1 MQHRIIDNSTGENSL
16 LNRIESYIPMSKSL
30 KIATGYFFIKGFNHL
45 INKLDKLE
53 NIDIIIGNSS
63 NKETIEEIALG
74 YRYLDDAAEEIE
86 SNDKKLTKRAKE
98 PLIETTKSDVR
109 LSIETS
115 EVTDENEMTLK
126 RLADF
131 IKEKKLRLKVYLKN
145 KLHSKAYIFDYKKQL
160 FDANGKPVNVVEDG
174 VAIVGSS
181 NFTLAGLTHNTEL
194 NVLIE
199 GKGEH
204 EYLTKWFEKLWD
216 DSEDFSEQMLTEINN
231 SWAIN
236 YPTPY
241 EIYLKILYNLVK
253 DRLEDSDELILGDSD
268 IFIDLAKFQKRAVA
282 LAINMLKK
290 HNGVFISDVVG
301 LGKSYIG
308 SALIDYYHKKGKR
321 ALIICPPRL
330 SLMWQSYNNIYDL
343 GAEIISIGELSQNDG
358 LSRLKRYID
367 KEIILIDESHNFRN
381 NENNRYKNLSEFL
394 LPYDKKLI
402 LMSATPQNNSPID
415 IYNQIKL
422 FHHEDETDIPIT
434 PSNIKEFIN
443 LAIEKKVNLQSLLE
457 HLLIRR
463 TRAHIKKYYPDEKI
477 NGKPIVFP
485 KRNIPEP
492 INYSIE
498 NVYSNMYSEI
508 LNYLSSLKYAR
519 YNLFSYVK
527 KEFNEKSP
535 YRELKNAGKNLRGFI
550 KVLLLKRIESSI
562 EAFRKTINTMIRIH
576 EVYLEAIDNLKLLP
590 IGDKAQSFIYG
601 TDEYLDNEID
611 FTGEL
616 EKIIEAHGEKYE
628 INAFEIEKLK
638 SDLLNDLNI
647 FREIKNIIAN
657 ITAQNDDKLNQLK
670 IKIKGIRQRNKKML
684 IFSQFKDT
692 TKYIYENLKDDF
704 NGEIEEVSSE
714 TDNLVSIVRRFSP
727 KANDGTENDFN
738 NQINILISTDVLS
751 EGQNLQDCN
760 IIINYDIHWNPVRLI
775 QRVGRVDRIGSEQDE
790 IFVYNFL
797 PEAKLEEKLGI
808 RERVSKRIQE
818 IHNIFGEDGKY
829 LDDNEILNPNDMYA
843 IYDIRDDG
851 IFDEKEFLIS
861 EAEGVIRQLQD
872 NNPELFEKIKNMQ
885 DGVRCNR
892 KADENK
898 YIILCRLGKH
908 YSFYITDENGEIIS
922 QNEDEAIRLVRAE
935 PNEIGLKELPSKAN
949 SIISKTFD
957 VFRKKMKESQLDK
970 DRKFKSR
977 TREQDYILKE
987 LEILLNN
994 LNEFSE
1000 GYEQKKL
1007 TISNLI
1013 KIFSSVIP
1021 TGINKKL
1028 RMFYRKRLSGNELIS
1043 ELVRIVNE
1051 FDLLKERKTIDLEK
1065 QEIPKVICG
1074 EILVKK

>member
-1 MQHRIIDNSTGENSL
+1 MQHRIIDNSTEENSL
-16 LNRIESYIPMSKSL
+16 LNRLKSYIPVSQSL
-30 KIATGYFFIKGFNHL
+30 KIATGYFFIRGFNQL
-45 INKLDKLE
+45 IEDLGKLE
-53 NIDIIIGNSS
+53 NIEIIIGNSS

-74 YRYLDDAAEEIE
+74 YKYLDDAAEEIE
-86 SNDKKLTKRAKE
+86 NKNQKLTKRAKE
-98 PLIETTKSDVR
+98 PLIQTTKNDVR
-109 LSIETS
+109 MSIETV
-115 EVTDENEMTLK
+115 EITDESEITLK

-131 IKEKKLRLKVYLKN
+131 IEQKKLKFKVYLKN

-160 FDANGKPVNVVEDG
+160 FDDSGKPINIVEDG

-204 EYLTKWFEKLWD
+204 DYLTKWFEKLWD
-216 DSEDFSEQMLTEINN
+216 ESEDFSEHILNEINN
-231 SWAIN
+231 SWAKN

-282 LAINMLKK
+282 LAINILEKY
-290 HNGVFISDVVG
+290 NGVFISDVVG
-301 LGKSYIG
+301 LGKSFIG

-330 SLMWQSYNNIYDL
+330 LPMWQSYNNVYDL
-343 GAEIISIGELSQNDG
+343 GAEIISMGELSQSDG
-358 LSRLKRYID
+358 VSRLKKYID

-381 NENNRYKNLSEFL
+381 NENNRYRNLSEFL

-402 LMSATPQNNSPID
+402 LMSATPQNNSPMD

-434 PSNIKEFIN
+434 PANLKEFIN
-443 LAIEKKVNLQSLLE
+443 LAIEKKVNLQSMLE

-508 LNYLSSLKYAR
+508 LDDLGSLKYAR

-527 KEFNEKSP
+527 SEFKEKSP
-535 YRELKNAGKNLRGFI
+535 YRELQSAGKNLRGFV
-550 KVLLLKRIESSI
+550 KVLLLKRIESSV
-562 EAFRKTINTMIRIH
+562 EAFRKTIETMIRIH
-576 EVYLEAIDNLKLLP
+576 EIYLEAIQNLKLLP

-616 EKIIEAHGEKYE
+616 EKIIESHHEQYE
-628 INAFEIEKLK
+628 INAFKIESLK
-638 SDLLNDLNI
+638 EDLLNDLNVFKKI
-647 FREIKNIIAN
+647 MGIISN
-657 ITAQNDDKLNQLK
+657 ITAKNDDKLNQLK
-670 IKIKGIRQRNKKML
+670 KKIKEIKLNNEKIL
-684 IFSQFKDT
+684 IFSQFTDT

-704 NGEIEEVSSE
+704 RDEIAEVSSE
-714 TDNLVSIVRRFSP
+714 TSNLISIVKRFAP
-727 KANDGTENDFN
+727 KANDGDESDFN
-738 NQINILISTDVLS
+738 NQINILISSDVLS

-760 IIINYDIHWNPVRLI
+760 VVINYDIHWNPVRLI

-790 IFVYNFL
+790 IFIYNFL

-818 IHNIFGEDGKY
+818 IHNVFGEDGKY
-829 LDDNEILNPNDMYA
+829 LDDNEILNTNDMYA
-843 IYDIRDDG
+843 IYDERDEN
-851 IFDEKEFLIS
+851 IFDEKEFIVS
-861 EAEGVIRQLQD
+861 EAEGIIRQLQD

-885 DGVRCNR
+885 DGVRCIRRSN
-892 KADENK
+892 ENK
-898 YIILCRLGKH
+898 YVILCRLGKH
-908 YSFYITDENGEIIS
+908 YSFYITNDKGEILS
-922 QNEDEAIRLVRAE
+922 QNEDEAIKLVKAE
-935 PNEIGLKELPSKAN
+935 PNEIGLSNVPEGAN
-949 SIISKTFD
+949 KIISDTFNI
-957 VFRKKMKESQLDK
+957 FRKRMKESQLNKDK
-970 DRKFKSR
+970 KFKSR
-977 TREQDYILKE
+977 TREQDYIIKE
-987 LEILLNN
+987 LESLLTN
-994 LNEFSE
+994 LNEYTQD
-1000 GYEQKKL
+1000 YEQRKI
-1007 TISNLI
+1007 TISNLLR
-1013 KIFSSVIP
+1013 IFSSIIP
-1021 TGINKKL
+1021 TGINKHL
-1028 RMFYRKRLSGNELIS
+1028 RIFYRRKLSGDELIS

-1051 FDLLKERKTIDLEK
+1051 FDLLRERKNIEEDRR
-1065 QEIPKVICG
+1065 EIPKMICG
-1074 EILVKK
+1074 EIFVK